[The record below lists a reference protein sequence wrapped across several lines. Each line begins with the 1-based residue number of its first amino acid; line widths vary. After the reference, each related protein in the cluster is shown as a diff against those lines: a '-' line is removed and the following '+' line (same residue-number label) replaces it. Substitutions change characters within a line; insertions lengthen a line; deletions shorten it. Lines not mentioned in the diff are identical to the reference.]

1 MLLNSVV
8 LTNAK
13 ILDGTGKEP
22 FDGTVLIQGKY
33 IREIGTKNSMHVSS
47 KDIKVIDLAGS
58 YLLPG
63 LIDAHLHLTGFR
75 SGDTVKESLL
85 VPYEVLVARVV
96 QDLENLVNAGFTTI
110 GDAGGAIAVGIKK
123 AVEEGTIIGPRISA
137 AGYTLSQTF
146 GHGDEHY
153 LPIDYVD
160 PRESK
165 FRTSLG
171 SLICDGIQE
180 CQKAARYA
188 LRCGADFI
196 KVSATGGVLSE
207 KDRPE
212 YTQFTIEELKAIV
225 QEAQHAKRFVHAHAQ
240 GTEGI
245 RNALLAGVK
254 VIAHAIFIDEECC
267 KLAKEKD
274 AIVIPTL
281 SIVEHIMIYGK
292 EIGIPEWGLK
302 KCEQVYKAHI
312 ENIKLAYKHGV
323 KLATGTDFL
332 GGIKAFKHGD
342 NALEIVLL
350 VEKVGMTPMEAIV
363 AATKNAAE
371 AVGLSNIT
379 GTIEPGKLADLIVV
393 RENPLQDIRVLAE
406 KSNISMVFK
415 EGILVKC

>member
-1 MLLNSVV
+1 MPGLIA

-13 ILDGTGKEP
+13 ILNGTGEKP
-22 FDGTVLIQGKY
+22 FDGTVLIQGKS
-33 IREIGTKNSMHVSS
+33 IQEVGP
-47 KDIKVIDLAGS
+47 KDSVHIPKGAEVFDLSGK

-85 VPYEVLVARVV
+85 IPYEVLVARVTK
-96 QDLENLVNAGFTTI
+96 DLEALLKAGFTTI

-123 AVEEGTIIGPRISA
+123 AVEEGTILGPRISA

-165 FRTSLG
+165 FKTSLG
-171 SLICDGIQE
+171 SLICDGVEE

-207 KDRPE
+207 RDRPE
-212 YTQFTIEELKAIV
+212 YTQFTIEELRAIV

-245 RNALLAGVK
+245 KNALLAGVK

-267 KLAKEKD
+267 RLAKEKD
-274 AIVIPTL
+274 AIVVPTL
-281 SIVEHIMIYGK
+281 SIVEHIMIYGQT
-292 EIGIPEWGLK
+292 IGIPEWGLK
-302 KCEQVYKAHI
+302 KCEQVYKAHV

-332 GGIKAFKHGD
+332 GGTKAFKHGD
-342 NALEIVLL
+342 NALEMILL
-350 VEKVGMTPMEAIV
+350 VEKVGMTPIEAIV

-379 GTIEPGKLADLIVV
+379 GTIEPGKLADLVV
-393 RENPLQDIRVLAE
+393 VKEDPLQNIRVLAD
-406 KSNISMVFK
+406 KNNIVMIFK
-415 EGILVKC
+415 EGVLIKD

>member
-1 MLLNSVV
+1 MSDIVA

-22 FDGTVLIQGKY
+22 FDGTVLIEGKY
-33 IREIGTKNSMHVSS
+33 IQKIGNSVHIPKGSEIV
-47 KDIKVIDLAGS
+47 DLAGA

-75 SGDTVKESLL
+75 SGDMVKESLL

-96 QDLENLVNAGFTTI
+96 QDLRALANAGFTTI

-123 AVEEGTIIGPRISA
+123 AVEEGTIVGPRISA
-137 AGYTLSQTF
+137 AGYTLSQTS

-165 FRTSLG
+165 FRTPLG
-171 SLICDGIQE
+171 SLICDGVEE

-207 KDRPE
+207 RDRPE

-254 VIAHAIFIDEECC
+254 VIAHGIFIDEECC
-267 KLAKEKD
+267 KLARQKD

-302 KCEQVYKAHI
+302 KSEQVYKAHI
-312 ENIKLAYKHGV
+312 ENIRLAYRHGV

-332 GGIKAFKHGD
+332 GGVKAFKHGE
-342 NALEIVLL
+342 NALEITLM
-350 VEKVGMTPMEAIV
+350 VEKIGMTPMEAII

-371 AVGLSNIT
+371 AVGLSNTT

-393 RENPLQDIRVLAE
+393 KENPLEDIRVLSE
-406 KSNISMVFK
+406 RNNITMVFK
-415 EGILVKC
+415 EGTLIKS

>member
-1 MLLNSVV
+1 MSDLVALS
-8 LTNAK
+8 NAK

-22 FDGTVLIQGKY
+22 FDGTVLIKGKF
-33 IREIGTKNSMHVSS
+33 IQEIGMKNSIHIPKGSRVF
-47 KDIKVIDLAGS
+47 DLAGA

-75 SGDTVKESLL
+75 SGDIVKESLL

-96 QDLENLVNAGFTTI
+96 QDLRALANAGFTTI

-123 AVEEGTIIGPRISA
+123 AVEEGTIVGPRISA

-165 FRTSLG
+165 FRTPLG
-171 SLICDGIQE
+171 SLICDGVEE

-207 KDRPE
+207 RDRPE
-212 YTQFTIEELKAIV
+212 YTQFTIEELRAIV

-254 VIAHAIFIDEECC
+254 VIAHGIFIDEECC
-267 KLAKEKD
+267 KLARQKD

-281 SIVEHIMIYGK
+281 SIVEHIMIYGR

-302 KCEQVYKAHI
+302 KCEQVYKAHV
-312 ENIKLAYKHGV
+312 ENIRLAYSHGV

-332 GGIKAFKHGD
+332 GGVKAFRHGD
-342 NALEIVLL
+342 NALEIILM
-350 VEKVGMTPMEAIV
+350 VEKIGMTPMEAIV

-371 AVGLSNIT
+371 AVGLLDTT

-393 RENPLQDIRVLAE
+393 KENPLENIRVLSE
-406 KSNISMVFK
+406 KNNITMVFK
-415 EGILVKC
+415 EGTLIKS

>member
-1 MLLNSVV
+1 MSDTVA

-22 FDGTVLIQGKY
+22 FDGTVLIEGKY
-33 IREIGTKNSMHVSS
+33 IQKIGTKNSVHIPKESEIV
-47 KDIKVIDLAGS
+47 DLAGA

-75 SGDTVKESLL
+75 SGDMVKESLL
-85 VPYEVLVARVV
+85 VPYEVLVARVI
-96 QDLENLVNAGFTTI
+96 QDLRALANAGFTTI

-123 AVEEGTIIGPRISA
+123 AVEEGTIVGPRISA

-165 FRTSLG
+165 FRTPLG
-171 SLICDGIQE
+171 SLICDGVEE

-207 KDRPE
+207 RDRPE
-212 YTQFTIEELKAIV
+212 YTQFTIEELKVIV

-254 VIAHAIFIDEECC
+254 VIAHGIFIDEECC
-267 KLAKEKD
+267 KLARQKD

-302 KCEQVYKAHI
+302 KSEEVYKAHI
-312 ENIKLAYKHGV
+312 ENIRLAYRHGV

-332 GGIKAFKHGD
+332 GGVKAFKHGD
-342 NALEIVLL
+342 NALEIILM
-350 VEKVGMTPMEAIV
+350 VEKIGMTPMEAII

-371 AVGLSNIT
+371 AVGLSDTT

-393 RENPLQDIRVLAE
+393 KENPLENIRVLSE
-406 KSNISMVFK
+406 KNNITMVFK
-415 EGILVKC
+415 EGTLIKS